1 MHKKSNKQSM
11 HLVFLWCE
19 ESSTEHEL
27 PVRVSYCHFFY
38 RGEKTFTPKTRKTQR
53 DRFCDNM
60 RKFIFVH
67 VFQFTGSNIYTSFT
81 QNIYVYW
88 LNIDEMQRIENCY
101 LYWMPMGH
109 FRRQKNVCYS
119 KPPKTFQICLWYCD
133 IMARHYETLLSVCHG
148 CLVYC
153 HSLLWLLCV
162 RRRDMT
168 INTGMSMIRH
178 LSGIKPSKCKRG
190 QIKETQRFVRDKNG
204 IRTSSARRWCHMFN
218 YKRLW
223 WHLAPVHAEFTE
235 GLLE

>member
-1 MHKKSNKQSM
+1 M

-119 KPPKTFQICLWYCD
+119 KPPKAFQIYVSDIVTLWLDIMKLCCQFAMVAWSTVIPYCD
-133 IMARHYETLLSVCHG
+133 S
-148 CLVYC
+148 
-153 HSLLWLLCV
+153 SV

-178 LSGIKPSKCKRG
+178 LSDIKPSKCKRG

>member
-1 MHKKSNKQSM
+1 MHKKS
-11 HLVFLWCE
+11 FLWCE

-88 LNIDEMQRIENCY
+88 LNEYWWNAENRE
-101 LYWMPMGH
+101 LLPILNANGPFPSSEERMLL
-109 FRRQKNVCYS
+109 QTSKNLSNTYVS
-119 KPPKTFQICLWYCD
+119 DIATLWLDIMKLCCQFAMVAWSTVIPYCD
-133 IMARHYETLLSVCHG
+133 S
-148 CLVYC
+148 
-153 HSLLWLLCV
+153 SV

-178 LSGIKPSKCKRG
+178 LSDIKPSKCKRG